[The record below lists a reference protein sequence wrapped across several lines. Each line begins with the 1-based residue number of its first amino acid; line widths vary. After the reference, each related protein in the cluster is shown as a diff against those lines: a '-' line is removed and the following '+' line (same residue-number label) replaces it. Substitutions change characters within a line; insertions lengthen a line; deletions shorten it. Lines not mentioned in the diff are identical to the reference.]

1 MAAPPS
7 PAGGRLRAVLAVAVI
22 GGGSLAA
29 AAAFFCYQTGH
40 RDGLVSFLTHGAH
53 LVLFAAL
60 AWSAYF
66 VGRVTSRYVLRQT
79 STYWEIDAALG
90 FVVFG
95 AVAFVLAATHLL
107 YPWLV
112 RSAVLLVVALSAPLW
127 WRYVREAPAF
137 ARRKWGGAAPG
148 VIAVAVASVPFALV
162 LLIRTGLPPV
172 EWDVL
177 VYHLYIPKVF
187 AEAHSFVY
195 LPRLVYASM
204 PLGAEMMFTWAYA
217 WDGLRAA
224 GAVAPLFNILM
235 VIATWRLARRY
246 LDDLWAAVAAAL
258 LLFTPS
264 FATAVGSSYV
274 DFVVGAFV
282 VMALVVYLN
291 GFRRY
296 ADAALA
302 GVLLGAALAVK
313 YTAAYALVAFLPII
327 GVDVIKRKLPL
338 RYAAAFL
345 ITAFAVFAP
354 WLVKAFVE
362 RGNPVFPALYDVFGG
377 RDLSPEAAAGILPAL
392 RRIGMGRGVVDY
404 LLLPYRVSVLGGS
417 GYGRFA
423 GSLWP
428 FSFLVIPFALVWF
441 RRWRL
446 LTFTVLYFAAWAF
459 MSQQLRFLSA
469 TYATLAALTAGVFA
483 AVADA
488 FAGSARAVSRFAV
501 VGLLLTLG
509 YLLNAPN
516 ILAGLGGLRYYEK
529 GGADVYVREKA
540 PCYEADE
547 FVNDELPEDAVVLML
562 FDNCLLYLERP
573 AAYDSFLDASATVY
587 DVQKLKNP
595 AEVAAYVEGLD
606 ATHIMTYRVGAAFF
620 WNYYERSTRRLWE
633 AYLAQYTTPI
643 YDDGY
648 YEIRA
653 IEGRS

>member
-1 MAAPPS
+1 MFK
-7 PAGGRLRAVLAVAVI
+7 LRPILVVAVI

-29 AAAFFCYQTGH
+29 SFTFFYHQEGH
-40 RDGLVSFLTHGAH
+40 REGLFALASHGVH
-53 LVLFAAL
+53 LILFAAL

-66 VGRVTSRYVLRQT
+66 VGRAASRYVFRQ
-79 STYWEIDAALG
+79 SRTYWEVDVALG
-90 FVVFG
+90 FAVFG
-95 AVAFVLAATHLL
+95 TAAFALAATHLL
-107 YPWLV
+107 YAWLV
-112 RSAVLLVVALSAPLW
+112 RGVVLLVITLSAPLW
-127 WRYVREAPAF
+127 WRYVRDVPASV
-137 ARRKWGGAAPG
+137 RRKWSGASAG
-148 VIAVAVASVPFALV
+148 VVAVVAASIPFALAV
-162 LLIRTGLPPV
+162 LVRVGLPPV

-177 VYHLYIPKVF
+177 VYHLYLPKVF

-204 PLGAEMMFTWAYA
+204 PLGAEMIFTWAYL
-217 WDGLRAA
+217 WDGLGAA
-224 GAVAPLFNILM
+224 AAVAPLLNILL
-235 VIATWRLARRY
+235 VVATWRLARRY
-246 LDDLWAAVAAAL
+246 VDDLWAAAAAAL

-282 VMALVVYLN
+282 VMALVAYLN

-313 YTAAYALVAFLPII
+313 YTGIYAVIALLPVIF
-327 GVDVIKRKLPL
+327 VDVIKRKLPL

-345 ITAFAVFAP
+345 ITAFAVVSP
-354 WLVKAFVE
+354 WLVKALVE
-362 RGNPVFPALYDVFGG
+362 RGNPVFPVLYGVFGG
-377 RDLSPEAAAGILPAL
+377 HDLSPEAAAGILPAL
-392 RRIGMGRGVVDY
+392 RRIGMGRSAADY
-404 LLLPYRVSVLGGS
+404 LLLPYRVSALGGS

-428 FSFLVIPFALVWF
+428 FSFLIVPFALVWF

-469 TYATLAALTAGVFA
+469 AYATLAVLSAGVFA
-483 AVADA
+483 AAADV
-488 FAGSARAVSRFAV
+488 FKGQARAVSRFAF
-501 VGLLLTLG
+501 VGLILILG
-509 YLLNAPN
+509 YVLNVPN
-516 ILAGLGGLRYYEK
+516 ILTGLGSLHYYEK
-529 GGADVYVREKA
+529 GGAEAYLRENA
-540 PCYEADE
+540 PCYAADE
-547 FVNDELPEDAVVLML
+547 FVNDELPKDAVILLL
-562 FDNCLLYLERP
+562 FDNCLLYLKRP
-573 AAYDSFLDASATVY
+573 AIYDSFLDASVTIY
-587 DVQKLKNP
+587 EIQKLKSP
-595 AEVAAYVEGLD
+595 AGVAAYVDGLG

-633 AYLAQYTTPI
+633 AYLARYTTAI

-653 IEGRS
+653 LERRG

>member
-1 MAAPPS
+1 MAAAPS
-7 PAGGRLRAVLAVAVI
+7 RAAYRLRTVLTVAVI

-29 AAAFFCYQTGH
+29 AVAFFYHQTGH
-40 RDGLVSFLTHGAH
+40 RDGFVALLTHGGH

-66 VGRVTSRYVLRQT
+66 VGRVTSRYVFRQT
-79 STYWEIDAALG
+79 STYWEINVALG
-90 FVVFG
+90 FVVLG
-95 AVAFVLAATHLL
+95 AAAFVLAATSLL

-112 RSAVLLVVALSAPLW
+112 RGAVLLIVALSAPLW
-127 WRYVREAPAF
+127 WRCVREAPA
-137 ARRKWGGAAPG
+137 AVREKWSRASAG
-148 VIAVAVASVPFALV
+148 AVAVVAASVPFALV

-187 AEAHSFVY
+187 AEGHGFVY
-195 LPRLVYASM
+195 LPHLVYASM
-204 PLGAEMMFTWAYA
+204 PLGAEMMFTWAYL
-217 WDGLRAA
+217 WDGLGAA
-224 GAVAPLFNILM
+224 AAVAPLLNILT

-246 LDDLWAAVAAAL
+246 LDGLWAAAAAAL

-274 DFVVGAFV
+274 DFVVGAFA

-302 GVLLGAALAVK
+302 GVLLGAAVAVK

-327 GVDVIKRKLPL
+327 GVDVIKRKVPL

-362 RGNPVFPALYDVFGG
+362 RGNPVFPFLYGVFGG
-377 RDLSPEAAAGILPAL
+377 RDLSPEAAAGLLPAL

-428 FSFLVIPFALVWF
+428 FSFLIVPFALVWF

-469 TYATLAALTAGVFA
+469 AYATLAALTGGVFA
-483 AVADA
+483 AAADA
-488 FAGSARAVSRFAV
+488 FAGSARAVIRFAL
-501 VGLLLTLG
+501 VGLILVLG
-509 YLLNAPN
+509 YVLNVPN
-516 ILAGLGGLRYYEK
+516 IQAGLEGLRYYKK
-529 GGADVYVREKA
+529 GGADAYVREKA
-540 PCYEADE
+540 PCYQADE
-547 FVNDELPEDAVVLML
+547 FVNDELPENAVVLML

-573 AAYDSFLDASATVY
+573 AVYDSFLDASATVY
-587 DVQKLKNP
+587 DIQKLRSP
-595 AEVAAYVEGLD
+595 AEVASYVDGLGV
-606 ATHIMTYRVGAAFF
+606 THIMTYRVGAAFF

-633 AYLAQYTTPI
+633 AYLAQYTTAI

-648 YEIRA
+648 YEVRA
-653 IEGRS
+653 LERRR